1 MKRQSIHR
9 TRTPAWKLKLL
20 GFCHQYRTIIH
31 LAFGGTLAYVLNLP
45 TAAQAQCVGFMCG
58 AKEGLL
64 SDSVISSSEF
74 MKGGVNFMFIAAN
87 AVLAFAFLFG
97 FIFII
102 VKLIEREN
110 YVTPGII
117 FIVAIFGITVVNW
130 ATGYLFGANNVGAT
144 GVSDPGSSA
153 VPPGASQTFNGN

>member
-1 MKRQSIHR
+1 MRRQSIHR

-20 GFCHQYRTIIH
+20 SFCHQYRTVIH

-45 TAAQAQCVGFMCG
+45 TAAQACVGFMCG

-74 MKGGVNFMFIAAN
+74 MKGGVNFMFISAN
-87 AVLAFAFLFG
+87 AILAFAFLFG

-117 FIVAIFGITVVNW
+117 FVVAIFGITVVNW
-130 ATGYLFGANNVGAT
+130 ATGYLFGANNVGASV
-144 GVSDPGSSA
+144 GDPGSRA
-153 VPPGASQTFNGN
+153 VPPGSSQAFQ

>member
-1 MKRQSIHR
+1 MRRQSIHR

-20 GFCHQYRTIIH
+20 SFCHQYRTIIH

-74 MKGGVNFMFIAAN
+74 MQGGVNFMFIAAN

-130 ATGYLFGANNVGAT
+130 ATGYLFGTSNVGANVGNT
-144 GVSDPGSSA
+144 GSNA
-153 VPPGASQTFNGN
+153 VPGAGQTFNGN